1 METLNGRTI
10 FMVEDD
16 ALNFAIIRTILRR
29 AGATVPYDH
38 WGDTTLTRMKE
49 YSGQLSMILLDLMLP
64 GGVSGYDIF
73 DAIKNDPEISHIP
86 IVAVSAAD
94 PDVEIPRAK
103 KLGFS
108 GFISKPV
115 IHDQFPDQLDTI
127 LKGGQIWGS

>member
-1 METLNGRTI
+1 MEILEGKTI

-29 AGATVPYDH
+29 SGATVPYDH

-49 YSGQLSMILLDLMLP
+49 YSDQLSMILLDLMLP

-73 DAIKNDPEISHIP
+73 EAIKKDADLADIP

-94 PDVEIPRAK
+94 ADVEIPKAK
-103 KLGFS
+103 TLGFS
-108 GFISKPV
+108 GFISKPI
-115 IHDQFPDQLDTI
+115 IHDQLPDQLNSI
-127 LKGGQIWGS
+127 LQGNEIWGS

>member
-1 METLNGRTI
+1 MDVLKDKVI

-49 YSGQLSMILLDLMLP
+49 YSGRLSMILLDLMLP

-73 DAIKNDPEISHIP
+73 EAIKQHPEIADIP

-94 PDVEIPRAK
+94 ADIEIPRAK
-103 KLGFS
+103 ELGFS
-108 GFISKPV
+108 GFISKPI
-115 IHDQFPDQLDTI
+115 IHDQLPDQLNSI
-127 LKGGQIWGS
+127 LQGKEIWT